1 MRESMCGIAEPDP
14 APPVGV
20 RVLGLP
26 LITRVRLRGCS
37 WILVFRFGPYVNSGR
52 KSVPEE

>member
-1 MRESMCGIAEPDP
+1 MCGIAEPDP